1 MVTDSVGRRIEPE
14 RLELAAIR
22 DTRASYQKA
31 NSPEPAIP
39 FGQPLPRATRDRV
52 ALVPYVARSGRGR
65 VCRRMRATVR
75 QGIEVANVST
85 GRTTTRGHPITTP
98 PMDQG
103 QSRRRTAI
111 SGSEPVTVSSDAW
124 RQSQIPPRLTLRVRA
139 C

>member
-1 MVTDSVGRRIEPE
+1 MVTGSVGRRIEPE

-22 DTRASYQKA
+22 DNRASYQKA
-31 NSPEPAIP
+31 NSPEPPKP
-39 FGQPLPRATRDRV
+39 FGQPLPRATRDRE

-75 QGIEVANVST
+75 QRIEVANVST